1 MTTTSAADDTRFIRE
16 TGLAAQVAMLAEPV
30 IVDLGFRLVRVT
42 VSGREGSTVQIM
54 AERPDGMI
62 SVEECAKISRNLS
75 PVLDAHDPFPG
86 FYHLEISSPGI
97 DRPLV
102 RPSDFETWAGHEA
115 RIELREPVSGRRR
128 FRGFLDGFD
137 DGEVRIEIEITPEKT
152 EAELATEAASQPV
165 VAATHA
171 KKMPV
176 KKGQKSKA
184 SKAPAAHVATAVI
197 GLPVA
202 LITEARL
209 ILTDDLIR
217 DALTRAKQA
226 GNASDGMSDGALAPD
241 DANVADIEI
250 ETDDTNLTDHLNPDA
265 PGVSDADNNNPNTRD
280 SKPGLP
286 PRNRIH

>member
-1 MTTTSAADDTRFIRE
+1 MTTPGAADDTRFIRE
-16 TGLAAQVAMLAEPV
+16 TGLAAQVATLAEPV
-30 IVDLGFRLVRVT
+30 IADLGFRLVRVT
-42 VSGREGSTVQIM
+42 ISGREGSTVQIM

-62 SVEECAKISRNLS
+62 SVEECATISRNLS

-115 RIELREPVSGRRR
+115 RIELREPVSGRKR

-137 DGEVRIEIEITPEKT
+137 AGEVRIEIEITPEKS
-152 EAELATEAASQPV
+152 EVELAAAS
-165 VAATHA
+165 AAPAVTA
-171 KKMPV
+171 KPV
-176 KKGQKSKA
+176 KKGQKPKA
-184 SKAPAAHVATAVI
+184 NKTPAAAVETAVI

-202 LITEARL
+202 LISEARL

-226 GNASDGMSDGALAPD
+226 EGFSDGALAAED
-241 DANVADIEI
+241 GSLDGIEI
-250 ETDDTNLTDHLNPDA
+250 ETDHTD
-265 PGVSDADNNNPNTRD
+265 SET
-280 SKPGLP
+280 P
-286 PRNRIH
+286 PSGGTH